1 MVLDQGQETLQ
12 PVVECGEL
20 PRWWFDA
27 GGVVEAV
34 DEYPSNGTD
43 RFWLRS

>member
-1 MVLDQGQETLQ
+1 MVLDQGKESLQ
-12 PVVECGEL
+12 SIVEVGKL
-20 PRWWFDA
+20 PTWWFDA

-43 RFWLRS
+43 GQAGGQ